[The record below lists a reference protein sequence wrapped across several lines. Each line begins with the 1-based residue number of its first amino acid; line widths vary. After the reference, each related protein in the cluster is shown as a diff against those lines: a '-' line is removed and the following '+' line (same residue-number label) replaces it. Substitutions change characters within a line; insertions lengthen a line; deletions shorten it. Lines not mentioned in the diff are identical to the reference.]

1 MNIAWIGFG
10 VMGKPMATHLSRDHQ
25 VTLYSRSQHKILNV
39 PTNISVVSTIEA
51 AIQHQDM
58 IMTMLGT
65 PDDVEEVYA
74 TILKTVKP
82 GTILID
88 LTTSSPSLAKTLYL
102 KFKKQSVSILDAPVT
117 GGLKGAQ
124 EQNLTIMVGG
134 DPSTFEKS
142 KTILDTLGKR
152 VLYVGEAGQGQ
163 FAKLANQIAIAG
175 QLSGLAEALAFAH
188 SKNLSLTQVISIL
201 SSGAAQSYSVTA
213 YGEKMIQKD
222 WQATFYLK
230 HFLKDLR
237 IAIQHATTPVP
248 IAIAVEKMLSSLVKD
263 YGEKGVQSLIQAYL
277 K

>member
-1 MNIAWIGFG
+1 MKIAWIGYG
-10 VMGKPMATHLSRDHQ
+10 VMGKPMATHLSRVHQ
-25 VTLYSRSQHKILNV
+25 VTVYNRTSTKTFKVENQIKVGSDL
-39 PTNISVVSTIEA
+39 VS
-51 AIQHQDM
+51 AIQNQDI

-65 PDDVEEVYA
+65 PDDVEQVYA
-74 TILKTVKP
+74 TILKNVKP

-102 KFKKQSVSILDAPVT
+102 QFKKQSVSILDAPVT

-134 DPSTFEKS
+134 DQSTFEKS
-142 KTILDTLGKR
+142 KTIFDTLGKR
-152 VLYVGEAGQGQ
+152 VLYVGVAGQGQ

-175 QLSGLAEALAFAH
+175 QLSGLAESLAFAQ
-188 SKNLSLTQVISIL
+188 SKNLSLSQIMSIL
-201 SSGAAQSYSVTA
+201 SSGAAQSFSVTA
-213 YGEKMIQKD
+213 YGEKMVQKD

-248 IAIAVEKMLSSLVKD
+248 IAIAVEKMLSLLVKD
-263 YGEKGVQSLIQAYL
+263 YGEKGVQSIIQAYL

>member
-1 MNIAWIGFG
+1 MKIAWIGYG

-25 VTLYSRSQHKILNV
+25 VTLYSRSQHNNLNV
-39 PTNISVVSTIEA
+39 PTNISVVSTLEA

-65 PDDVEEVYA
+65 PDDVEQVYA

-88 LTTSSPSLAKTLYL
+88 LTTSSPSLAKTLYS

-134 DPSTFEKS
+134 DQSTFEKS
-142 KTILDTLGKR
+142 KTIFDTLGKR

-175 QLSGLAEALAFAH
+175 QLSGLAEALAFAQ
-188 SKNLSLTQVISIL
+188 SKHLSLSQVISIL

-237 IAIQHATTPVP
+237 IAIQHTTTPVP
-248 IAIAVEKMLSSLVKD
+248 IAIAVEKMLSLLVKD

>member
-1 MNIAWIGFG
+1 MKIAWIGYG

-25 VTLYSRSQHKILNV
+25 VTVYSRSHHKIMNV
-39 PTNISVVSTIEA
+39 SSHMNVVSTLES
-51 AIQHQDM
+51 AIQDQDI

-65 PDDVEEVYA
+65 PEDVEQVYSK
-74 TILKTVKP
+74 IDKKIKP

-88 LTTSSPSLAKTLYL
+88 LTTSSPSLANHLYL
-102 KFKKQSVSILDAPVT
+102 KFKQQSVFILDAPVT

-134 DPSTFEKS
+134 DQETFEKS
-142 KTILDTLGKR
+142 KSIFDTLGKR

-175 QLSGLAEALAFAH
+175 QLAGLAEAIAFAQ
-188 SKNLSLTQVISIL
+188 SKKLSLSQVLTIL

-213 YGEKMIQKD
+213 YGEKMIQQD

-248 IAIAVEKMLSSLVKD
+248 IAVVVENLLNQLVKD
-263 YGEKGVQSLIQAYL
+263 YGEKGVQSIIQAYL

>member
-1 MNIAWIGFG
+1 MNIAWIGYG
-10 VMGKPMATHLSRDHQ
+10 VMGKPMATHLSREHQ
-25 VTLYSRSQHKILNV
+25 VTVFNRNPDKTLHVPSQIAIGLNLE
-39 PTNISVVSTIEA
+39 STI
-51 AIQHQDM
+51 QNQDV

-65 PDDVEEVYA
+65 PEDVEQVYDA
-74 TILKTVKP
+74 ILKTVKP

-88 LTTSSPSLAKTLYL
+88 LTTSSPSLAKQLYG
-102 KFKKQSVSILDAPVT
+102 KFKALSVSLLDAPVT

-142 KTILDTLGKR
+142 KTIFDTLGKK

-175 QLSGLAEALAFAH
+175 QLSGLAEALAFAQ
-188 SKNLSLTQVISIL
+188 SKNLSLSQVISIL
-201 SSGAAQSYSVTA
+201 SSGAAQSYSVSA

-222 WQATFYLK
+222 WDATFYLK

-248 IAIAVEKMLSSLVKD
+248 IAIAVEKMLNLLVKA
-263 YGEKGVQSLIQAYL
+263 YGEKGVQSIIQAYL

>member
-10 VMGKPMATHLSRDHQ
+10 VMGKPMATHLSRNHHIT
-25 VTLYSRSQHKILNV
+25 VYNRSQHKILNV

>member
-1 MNIAWIGFG
+1 MKIAWIGYG

-25 VTLYSRSQHKILNV
+25 ITLYSRSQHKILNV
-39 PTNISVVSTIEA
+39 PTNISVVSTLEA

-65 PDDVEEVYA
+65 PDDVEQVYA

-88 LTTSSPSLAKTLYL
+88 FTTSSPSLAKTLYL

-175 QLSGLAEALAFAH
+175 QLSGLAEALAFAQ
-188 SKNLSLTQVISIL
+188 SKHLSLSQVISIL

-237 IAIQHATTPVP
+237 IAIRHATTPVP

>member
-1 MNIAWIGFG
+1 MKIAWIGYG

-39 PTNISVVSTIEA
+39 PINISVVSTLEA

-65 PDDVEEVYA
+65 PDDVEQVYA

-88 LTTSSPSLAKTLYL
+88 FTTSSPSLAKTLYL

-134 DPSTFEKS
+134 DQSTFEKS
-142 KTILDTLGKR
+142 KTIFDTLGKR

-175 QLSGLAEALAFAH
+175 QLSGLAEALAFAQ
-188 SKNLSLTQVISIL
+188 SKHLSLSQVISIL

-248 IAIAVEKMLSSLVKD
+248 IAIAVENMLSSLVKD

>member
-10 VMGKPMATHLSRDHQ
+10 VMGKPMATHLSRNHHIT
-25 VTLYSRSQHKILNV
+25 VYSRSQHKILNV

-263 YGEKGVQSLIQAYL
+263 YGEKGVQSLIQ
-277 K
+277 

>member
-1 MNIAWIGFG
+1 MKIAWIGYG

-39 PTNISVVSTIEA
+39 PTNISVVSTLEA
-51 AIQHQDM
+51 AIQHQDI

-65 PDDVEEVYA
+65 PDDVEQVYA

-88 LTTSSPSLAKTLYL
+88 FTTSSPSLAKTLYL

-175 QLSGLAEALAFAH
+175 QLSGLAEALAFAQ
-188 SKNLSLTQVISIL
+188 SKHLSLSQVISIL

>member
-1 MNIAWIGFG
+1 MKIAWIGFG

-237 IAIQHATTPVP
+237 ISIQHATTPVP

>member
-1 MNIAWIGFG
+1 MKIAWIGYG
-10 VMGKPMATHLSRDHQ
+10 VMGKPMATHLSLDHQ

-39 PTNISVVSTIEA
+39 PTNISVVSTLEA

-65 PDDVEEVYA
+65 PDDVEQVYA

-88 LTTSSPSLAKTLYL
+88 FTTSSPSLAKTLYL

-142 KTILDTLGKR
+142 KTIFDTLGKS

-175 QLSGLAEALAFAH
+175 QLSGLAEALAFAQ
-188 SKNLSLTQVISIL
+188 SKKLSLSQVISIL

-263 YGEKGVQSLIQAYL
+263 FGEKGVQSLIQAYL

>member
-1 MNIAWIGFG
+1 MKIAWIGFG

>member
-1 MNIAWIGFG
+1 MKIAWIGYG

-39 PTNISVVSTIEA
+39 PTNISVVSTLEA
-51 AIQHQDM
+51 AIQHQDI

-65 PDDVEEVYA
+65 PDDVEQVYA

-88 LTTSSPSLAKTLYL
+88 FTTSSPSLAKTLYL

-142 KTILDTLGKR
+142 KTIFDTLGKR

-175 QLSGLAEALAFAH
+175 QLSGLAEALAFAQ
-188 SKNLSLTQVISIL
+188 SKHLSLSQVISIL

-237 IAIQHATTPVP
+237 IAIHHATTPVP

>member
-1 MNIAWIGFG
+1 MKIAWIGYG
-10 VMGKPMATHLSRDHQ
+10 VMGKPMATHLSRNHQ
-25 VTLYSRSQHKILNV
+25 VTVYSRSQDKLLNA
-39 PTNISVVSTIEA
+39 PSNMTVVSTLQA
-51 AIQHQDM
+51 AIQNQDI

-65 PDDVEEVYA
+65 PEDVEQVYT
-74 TILKTVKP
+74 TILQTIKP

-88 LTTSSPSLAKTLYL
+88 LTTSSPSLANKLYL
-102 KFKKQSVSILDAPVT
+102 KFKKQSISVLDAPVT

-134 DPSTFEKS
+134 EPSTFEKA
-142 KTILDTLGKR
+142 KVILETLGKR
-152 VLYVGEAGQGQ
+152 ILYVGEAGQGQ

-175 QLSGLAEALAFAH
+175 QLAGLAEAMAFAQ
-188 SKNLSLTQVISIL
+188 SKNLSLSQILSIL

-222 WQATFYLK
+222 WKATFYLK

-248 IAIAVEKMLSSLVKD
+248 IAIVVENLLKQLVKD
-263 YGEKGVQSLIQAYL
+263 YGEKGVQSIIQAYL

>member
-1 MNIAWIGFG
+1 MKIAWIGYG
-10 VMGKPMATHLSRDHQ
+10 VMGKPMATHLSRFHQ
-25 VTLYSRSQHKILNV
+25 VTVYNRTSTKTLDVDHQITVGATLE
-39 PTNISVVSTIEA
+39 STIEN
-51 AIQHQDM
+51 QDI

-65 PDDVEEVYA
+65 PDDVEQVYEA
-74 TILKTVKP
+74 ILKKAKV
-82 GTILID
+82 GTIMID
-88 LTTSSPSLAKTLYL
+88 LTTSSPSLAKKLSL
-102 KFKKQSVSILDAPVT
+102 KFKNQGISLLDAPVT

-134 DPSTFEKS
+134 DQTTFEKTKS
-142 KTILDTLGKR
+142 ILEVLGKR
-152 VLYVGEAGQGQ
+152 ILYVGESGQGQ

-175 QLSGLAEALAFAH
+175 QLSGLAEALAFAQ
-188 SKNLSLTQVISIL
+188 SKHLPLNQVLSIL

-213 YGEKMIQKD
+213 YGEKMVQKD

-248 IAIAVEKMLSSLVKD
+248 IAIAVEKMLTTLVKE
-263 YGEKGVQSLIQAYL
+263 YGEKGVQSIIQAYN